1 MTAGTGA
8 AGSPGP
14 SERLTSFFCYLD
26 HVFVYRCRV
35 IISYYL
41 VTSSTS
47 AQSYDLVNISGNVL
61 SLCVFI

>member
-14 SERLTSFFCYLD
+14 FGTSFFGYLD
-26 HVFVYRCRV
+26 HVFVYRCRG

-41 VTSSTS
+41 VTSATS

-61 SLCVFI
+61 SLYVFI